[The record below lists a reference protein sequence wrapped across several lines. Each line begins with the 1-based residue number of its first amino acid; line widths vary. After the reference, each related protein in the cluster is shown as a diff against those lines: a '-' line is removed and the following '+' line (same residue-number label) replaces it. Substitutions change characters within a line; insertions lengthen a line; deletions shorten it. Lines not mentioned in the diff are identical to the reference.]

1 MDTVWEIRTTPNYVA
16 LPRRQRSAIFRR
28 VRREMSL
35 GELSISGHVAWPRD
49 PDWEQARAAWNLA
62 SDRQP
67 AAVAFVESA
76 EDVTKVIDFASRHG
90 LKVTGRGTGHGAVA
104 IGALEQTI
112 LIKTERMRGIEID
125 EGARAARVEAGV
137 LALEL
142 GAACTERGLCSMPG
156 SAPDVGVIGYTLG
169 GGLSW
174 LGRRYGFAC
183 NRVTAIELVTADGER
198 RRVDAEHDSDLFWAL
213 RGGGGCYAIVTALHV
228 ALLPV
233 ADLYAGIMIFPAELG
248 VGAIRAYRDWTTTA
262 PEDVTSIVRFLRP
275 PPLPDVPEPLRDR
288 PLITID
294 AAFIGEQAAGERLLA
309 PLREIGEPI
318 IDTFAQIPAEA
329 LSKIHMDPEQPVPGL
344 GHHALISELPDEAID
359 AFVGAV
365 GPDAGSPLLL
375 AELRHIGGALGR
387 AGDNPGALTKLD
399 ADFLMF
405 AIGMPMTPEL
415 GQAIDGYLDHLDET
429 MTPWRADGGYF
440 NFAERSC
447 GIDAILPADTHEKLL
462 AVKRR
467 WDPDGIISANHELT
481 VAPL

>member
-1 MDTVWEIRTTPNYVA
+1 
-16 LPRRQRSAIFRR
+16 
-28 VRREMSL
+28 MSL
-35 GELSISGHVAWPRD
+35 GELSISGHVAWPGD
-49 PDWEQARAAWNLA
+49 PDWDQARAAWNLA

-76 EDVTKVIDFASRHG
+76 EDVAKTIAFAARHG

-125 EGARAARVEAGV
+125 EQAQTARVEAGV
-137 LALEL
+137 LAMEL
-142 GAACTERGLCSMPG
+142 GAAAQAKGLCSLPG

-183 NRVTAIELVTADGER
+183 NRVVAIELVGADGEP

-228 ALLPV
+228 ALLPI
-233 ADLYAGIMIFPAELG
+233 AELYAGIMIFPAELG
-248 VGAIRAYRDWTTTA
+248 VGAIRDYRDWTQAA
-262 PEDVTSIVRFLRP
+262 PEEITSIVRFLRP

-294 AAFIGEQAAGERLLA
+294 AAYAGEQAQGEQA
-309 PLREIGEPI
+309 IAALREIGEPI
-318 IDTFAQIPAEA
+318 MDTFAQVPAEA

-344 GHHALISELPDEAID
+344 GHHALISTLPDEAID

-365 GPDAGSPLLL
+365 GPEAGSPLLL
-375 AELRHIGGALGR
+375 AELRHLGGALGR
-387 AGDNPGALTKLD
+387 AGEDAGALAKLD

-415 GQAIDGYLDHLDET
+415 GQAIDGYLDQLDET
-429 MTPWRADGGYF
+429 MAPWRADGGYF

-447 GIDAILPADTHEKLL
+447 AIDTILPGDTHGRLL
-462 AVKRR
+462 EVKRR
-467 WDPDGIISANHELT
+467 WDPDGLIGANHELT
-481 VAPL
+481 LAPL

>member
-1 MDTVWEIRTTPNYVA
+1 M
-16 LPRRQRSAIFRR
+16 S
-28 VRREMSL
+28 SL
-35 GELSISGHVAWPRD
+35 GELSISGHVAQAGD
-49 PDWEQARAAWNLA
+49 ADWDDARAAWNLA
-62 SDRQP
+62 ADRRP
-67 AAVAFVESA
+67 AAVAFVQSA
-76 EDVTKVIDFASRHG
+76 EDVAKVIGFAARHG

-104 IGALEQTI
+104 IGPLDDTI
-112 LIKTERMRGIEID
+112 VIKTERMRGIEID
-125 EGARAARVEAGV
+125 EEAQTARVEAGV

-142 GAACTERGLCSMPG
+142 GAASQANGLCSLPG

-183 NRVTAIELVTADGER
+183 NRVQAIELVTADGEI

-228 ALLPV
+228 ALLPIPE
-233 ADLYAGIMIFPAELG
+233 LYAGIMILPAELG
-248 VGAIRAYRDWTTTA
+248 AGAIRAYRDWTKTV
-262 PEDVTSIVRFLRP
+262 PEEVTSIVRFLRP

-294 AAFIGEQAAGERLLA
+294 AAFIGEQSEGERLLA

-318 IDTFAQIPAEA
+318 MDTFAQIPAEA

-344 GHHALISELPDEAID
+344 GHHALIEQLPDEAID

-365 GPDAGSPLLL
+365 GPEAGSPLLL

-387 AGDNPGALTKLD
+387 AGENAGALAKLD

-405 AIGMPMTPEL
+405 GVGLPMTPQL
-415 GQAIDGYLDHLDET
+415 GEAIDAHLDHLGDV
-429 MTPWRADGGYF
+429 MAPWTAEGGYF
-440 NFAERSC
+440 NFAERPC
-447 GIDAILPADTHEKLL
+447 GIDAILPAQTHARLL
-462 AVKRR
+462 EIKQR
-467 WDPDGIISANHELT
+467 WDPDGMISANHE
-481 VAPL
+481 VAVA

>member
-1 MDTVWEIRTTPNYVA
+1 M
-16 LPRRQRSAIFRR
+16 S
-28 VRREMSL
+28 SL
-35 GELSISGHVAWPRD
+35 GELSISGHVAQAGD
-49 PDWEQARAAWNLA
+49 ADWDDARAAWNLA
-62 SDRQP
+62 ADRRP
-67 AAVAFVESA
+67 AAVAFVQSA
-76 EDVTKVIDFASRHG
+76 EDVAKVIGFAARHG

-104 IGALEQTI
+104 IGPLDDTI
-112 LIKTERMRGIEID
+112 VIKTERMRGIEID
-125 EGARAARVEAGV
+125 EEAQTARVEAGV

-142 GAACTERGLCSMPG
+142 GAASQAKGLCSLPG

-183 NRVTAIELVTADGER
+183 NRVQAIELVTADGEI

-228 ALLPV
+228 ALLPIPE
-233 ADLYAGIMIFPAELG
+233 LYAGIMILPAELG
-248 VGAIRAYRDWTTTA
+248 AGAIRAYRDWTKTV
-262 PEDVTSIVRFLRP
+262 PEEVTSIVRFLRP

-294 AAFIGEQAAGERLLA
+294 AAFIGEQSEGERLLA

-318 IDTFAQIPAEA
+318 MDTFAQIPAEA

-344 GHHALISELPDEAID
+344 GHHALIEQLPDEAID

-365 GPDAGSPLLL
+365 GPEAGSPLLL

-387 AGDNPGALTKLD
+387 AGENAGALAKLD

-405 AIGMPMTPEL
+405 GVGLPMTPQL
-415 GQAIDGYLDHLDET
+415 GEAIDAHLDHLGDV
-429 MTPWRADGGYF
+429 MAPWTAEGGYF
-440 NFAERSC
+440 NFAERPC
-447 GIDAILPADTHEKLL
+447 GIDAILPAETHARLL
-462 AVKRR
+462 EIKQR
-467 WDPDGIISANHELT
+467 WDPDGMISANHE
-481 VAPL
+481 VAVA

>member
-1 MDTVWEIRTTPNYVA
+1 
-16 LPRRQRSAIFRR
+16 
-28 VRREMSL
+28 MSL
-35 GELSISGHVAWPRD
+35 GELKISGHVTQPGD
-49 PDWEQARAAWNLA
+49 SDWDQARAAWNLA
-62 SDRQP
+62 ADRQP

-76 EDVTKVIDFASRHG
+76 EDVATVVRFAAKHG

-112 LIKTERMRGIEID
+112 LIRTERMREIEID
-125 EGARAARVEAGV
+125 EGARTARVEAGV

-142 GAACTERGLCSMPG
+142 GTACTERGLCSMPG

-183 NRVTAIELVTADGER
+183 NRVTAIELVSADGEI

-233 ADLYAGIMIFPAELG
+233 ADLYAGIVIFPAELG
-248 VGAIRAYRDWTTTA
+248 SGAIRAYRDWTQTA
-262 PEDVTSIVRFLRP
+262 PEEVTSIVRFLRP

-294 AAFIGEQAAGERLLA
+294 AAFIGEQAEGERLLA

-318 IDTFAQIPAEA
+318 VDTFAQVPAEA

-365 GPDAGSPLLL
+365 GADAGSPLLL

-387 AGDNPGALTKLD
+387 SGENPGALAKLE
-399 ADFLMF
+399 AEFLMF
-405 AIGMPMTPEL
+405 GIGMPMTPEL

-429 MTPWRADGGYF
+429 MAPWKADGGYF

-447 GIDAILPADTHEKLL
+447 GIDAILPADTHERLL
-462 AVKRR
+462 EVKRR
-467 WDPDGIISANHELT
+467 WDPEGIISANHELT
-481 VAPL
+481 VAPV

>member
-1 MDTVWEIRTTPNYVA
+1 M
-16 LPRRQRSAIFRR
+16 RS
-28 VRREMSL
+28 
-35 GELSISGHVAWPRD
+35 GELSISGHVAWPGD
-49 PDWEQARAAWNLA
+49 PDWDQARAGWNLA
-62 SDRQP
+62 ADRRP

-76 EDVTKVIDFASRHG
+76 EDVAKTIEFAARHG

-112 LIKTERMRGIEID
+112 LIRTDRMRGVAID
-125 EGARAARVEAGV
+125 ERTQMARVEAGV
-137 LALEL
+137 LAIEL
-142 GAACTERGLCSMPG
+142 GAAAQASGLCSLPG

-183 NRVTAIELVTADGER
+183 NRVTAIELVSADGEI

-213 RGGGGCYAIVTALHV
+213 RGGGGCYAIVTALHL
-228 ALLPV
+228 ALLPI
-233 ADLYAGIMIFPAELG
+233 AELYAGIMIFPAELG
-248 VGAIRAYRDWTTTA
+248 AGAIRAYRDWTATA
-262 PEDVTSIVRFLRP
+262 PEEITSIVRFLRP

-294 AAFIGEQAAGERLLA
+294 AAFVGGQAEGERLLA

-365 GPDAGSPLLL
+365 GPEAGSPLLL

-387 AGDNPGALTKLD
+387 TGENPGALAKLD
-399 ADFLMF
+399 ADFLMLG
-405 AIGMPMTPEL
+405 IGLPMTPEL

-429 MTPWRADGGYF
+429 MAPWRADGGYF

-447 GIDAILPADTHEKLL
+447 SIDTILPAETHERLL
-462 AVKRR
+462 EVKRR
-467 WDPDGIISANHELT
+467 WDPDGTISANHELT
-481 VAPL
+481 VAPA

>member
-1 MDTVWEIRTTPNYVA
+1 
-16 LPRRQRSAIFRR
+16 
-28 VRREMSL
+28 MSL
-35 GELSISGHVAWPRD
+35 GELKISGHVARPGD
-49 PDWEQARAAWNLA
+49 SDWDRARAAWNLA
-62 SDRQP
+62 ADRQP

-76 EDVTKVIDFASRHG
+76 EDVAETIGFAARNG

-104 IGALEQTI
+104 IGELEQTI
-112 LIKTERMRGIEID
+112 VVRTERMRGIEID
-125 EGARAARVEAGV
+125 ESGQTARVEAGV

-156 SAPDVGVIGYTLG
+156 SAPDVGVIGYSLG

-183 NRVTAIELVTADGER
+183 NRVRAIELVTADGEI
-198 RRVDAEHDSDLFWAL
+198 RRVDADNDNDLFWAL
-213 RGGGGCYAIVTALHV
+213 GGGGCYAIVTALHI
-228 ALLPV
+228 ALLPI
-233 ADLYAGIMIFPAELG
+233 AELYAGIVIFPAELG
-248 VGAIRAYRDWTTTA
+248 AGAIRAYRDWTKTA
-262 PEDVTSIVRFLRP
+262 PEEVTSIVRFLRP

-294 AAFIGEQAAGERLLA
+294 AAFIGEQAEGEKLLA

-318 IDTFAQIPAEA
+318 MDTFAQIPAEA

-359 AFVGAV
+359 AFVGAA
-365 GPDAGSPLLL
+365 GPSSGSPLLL

-387 AGDNPGALTKLD
+387 AGENSGALAKLD

-405 AIGMPMTPEL
+405 GIGMPMTPEL
-415 GQAIDGYLDHLDET
+415 GQAIDSYLDHLDAT
-429 MTPWRADGGYF
+429 MAPWRADGGYF

-447 GIDAILPADTHEKLL
+447 AIDAILPAETHERLL
-462 AVKRR
+462 EVKRR
-467 WDPDGIISANHELT
+467 WDPDGVIVANHELAF
-481 VAPL
+481 APA

>member
-1 MDTVWEIRTTPNYVA
+1 
-16 LPRRQRSAIFRR
+16 
-28 VRREMSL
+28 MSS
-35 GELSISGHVAWPRD
+35 GELSISGHVAWPGD
-49 PDWEQARAAWNLA
+49 PDWDQARAGWNLA
-62 SDRQP
+62 ADRRP

-76 EDVTKVIDFASRHG
+76 EDVAKTIEFAARHG

-112 LIKTERMRGIEID
+112 LIRTDRMRGVAID
-125 EGARAARVEAGV
+125 ERTQTARVEAGV
-137 LALEL
+137 LAIEL
-142 GAACTERGLCSMPG
+142 GAAAQASGLCSLPG

-183 NRVTAIELVTADGER
+183 NRVQAIELVSADGEI

-213 RGGGGCYAIVTALHV
+213 RGGGGCYAIVTALHL
-228 ALLPV
+228 ALLPI
-233 ADLYAGIMIFPAELG
+233 AELYAGIMIFPAELG
-248 VGAIRAYRDWTTTA
+248 AGAIRAYRDWTATA
-262 PEDVTSIVRFLRP
+262 PEEITSIVRFLRP

-294 AAFIGEQAAGERLLA
+294 AAFVGGQAEGERLLA

-318 IDTFAQIPAEA
+318 IDTFAQVPAEA

-365 GPDAGSPLLL
+365 GAEAASPLLL

-387 AGDNPGALTKLD
+387 TGENPGALAKLD
-399 ADFLMF
+399 ADFLMLG
-405 AIGMPMTPEL
+405 IGLPMTPEL

-429 MTPWRADGGYF
+429 MAPWRADGGYF

-447 GIDAILPADTHEKLL
+447 SVDAILPAETHERLL
-462 AVKRR
+462 EVKRR
-467 WDPDGIISANHELT
+467 WDPDGTISANHELT
-481 VAPL
+481 VAPA

>member
-1 MDTVWEIRTTPNYVA
+1 
-16 LPRRQRSAIFRR
+16 
-28 VRREMSL
+28 MSL
-35 GELSISGHVAWPRD
+35 GELSIAGHVAWPGD
-49 PDWEQARAAWNLA
+49 PDWDQARAAWNLA
-62 SDRQP
+62 ADRQP
-67 AAVAFVESA
+67 TAVAFVESA
-76 EDVTKVIDFASRHG
+76 EDVAKVIAFASRHG

-125 EGARAARVEAGV
+125 EQAQTARVEAGV
-137 LALEL
+137 LAMEL
-142 GAACTERGLCSMPG
+142 GAAAQARGLCSLPG

-183 NRVTAIELVTADGER
+183 NRVTAIELVSADGEL

-228 ALLPV
+228 ALLPI
-233 ADLYAGIMIFPAELG
+233 AELYAGIMIFPAELG
-248 VGAIRAYRDWTTTA
+248 VGAIRAYRDWTATA
-262 PEDVTSIVRFLRP
+262 PEEITSIVRFLRP

-294 AAFIGEQAAGERLLA
+294 AAYAGDQAGGERA
-309 PLREIGEPI
+309 IAALREIGEPI
-318 IDTFAQIPAEA
+318 MDTFAQIPAEA

-387 AGDNPGALTKLD
+387 AGTNAGALAKLD

-405 AIGMPMTPEL
+405 SVGLPMTPEL

-429 MTPWRADGGYF
+429 MAPWRADGGYF

-447 GIDAILPADTHEKLL
+447 GVDAILPAETHERLL
-462 AVKRR
+462 EVKRR
-467 WDPDGIISANHELT
+467 WDPAGMIGANHELT
-481 VAPL
+481 VAPV